1 MSYHSFA
8 TLPQELIDLIV
19 EQLGLDGD
27 TKSLVACLTVSKA
40 FFPMACACLWRDRF
54 LGPYRSSCELGH
66 VKCSTDNIPE
76 SPILR
81 SLVRS
86 MRLCVENWSFEDA
99 DKFCEDLIVVNAL
112 KRVNHVE
119 LIFHDLLERIP
130 TSPQVIGKWH
140 IVSLTLSYFGMAPRS
155 HGNRD
160 TVHDVANSCAFFEN
174 FPMLNHLELD
184 HPVYVDGESTS
195 TTKLCRAERHHKLPQ
210 PVSLTL
216 SSVFYSGQVS
226 SVVAGHL
233 FSLKR
238 LRTLE
243 SDYTAELDLLLT
255 AAPDTVKELVIHT
268 ISKRGCPFLFH
279 RAESILFSLDTKYSA
294 RDLLVL
300 WTRIMAKN
308 SSNNTVQRVTIE
320 IQLHL
325 EPERTAP
332 KIRFL
337 NLWTGFGTAL
347 AGLVALKE
355 LVIIYQPGRRDRIG
369 NTDDTATRAGVTKFL
384 RGQLGAIADPAH
396 VRLSFIDR
404 NV

>member
-40 FFPMACACLWRDRF
+40 FFPMARACLWRDRF

-99 DKFCEDLIVVNAL
+99 DKFCEDLSIVVNAL

-140 IVSLTLSYFGMAPRS
+140 IVSLTLSYFGIAPRS

-195 TTKLCRAERHHKLPQ
+195 TTLCRAERHHKLPQ

-255 AAPDTVKELVIHT
+255 AAPDTVKELVIRT

-279 RAESILFSLDTKYSA
+279 RAESILFSLDTKYGA
-294 RDLLVL
+294 RDILDTLPKL
-300 WTRIMAKN
+300 WT
-308 SSNNTVQRVTIE
+308 E
-320 IQLHL
+320 
-325 EPERTAP
+325 
-332 KIRFL
+332 
-337 NLWTGFGTAL
+337 FGTAL

-369 NTDDTATRAGVTKFL
+369 NTDDVATRAKVTKFL
-384 RGQLGAIADPAH
+384 RGKLGAISITDPAR
-396 VRLSFIDR
+396 VRLAFIDR